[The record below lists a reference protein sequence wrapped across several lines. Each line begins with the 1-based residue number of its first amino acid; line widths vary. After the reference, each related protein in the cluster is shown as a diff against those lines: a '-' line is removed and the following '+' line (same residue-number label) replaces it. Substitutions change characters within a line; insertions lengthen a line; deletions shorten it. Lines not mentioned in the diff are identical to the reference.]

1 MKLRTLLREVSQKIN
16 IGTKNRD
23 EFDDLFEFLYENK
36 IRHKI
41 IHEEDGSFVIMVF
54 VDDLINIVGDN
65 FQSSLKGDFPG
76 ISFY

>member
-23 EFDDLFEFLYENK
+23 QF
-36 IRHKI
+36 
-41 IHEEDGSFVIMVF
+41 
-54 VDDLINIVGDN
+54 DDLINIVGDN